1 MRAVRSARRHIV
13 MVKIRLLD
21 LKKFLSPK
29 APAHILWL
37 KCTGVLSLMPSRKA
51 AQLWG
56 NVGPR
61 LAQITVG
68 IIPIVIADS
77 KLRAESDGFVV
88 FTCGSF
94 NLALLVKCKARQ
106 HRRVCPFPCKP
117 RTRKKMTVQSTNMRG
132 GVRD

>member
-1 MRAVRSARRHIV
+1 MAKMYGCFKPNAFPESRSIV
-13 MVKIRLLD
+13 GKC
-21 LKKFLSPK
+21 
-29 APAHILWL
+29 AP
-37 KCTGVLSLMPSRKA
+37 
-51 AQLWG
+51 
-56 NVGPR
+56 PR

-88 FTCGSF
+88 FSCGSF